1 MYNKKIFFVLSIL
14 ILVSIACGLN
24 IDLPVTTDIK
34 TGLTVIDEISIE
46 KPNDSDAVPDIT
58 LAFGAGELNLS
69 PGGDQLLVSGQATYN
84 VEDLK
89 PEITQRDGTV
99 KIETGNL
106 EIDGIPNFTD
116 RVINNWDFNIGP
128 DTIDLS
134 IKAGA
139 YLGNFELGNL
149 SLSNLHIADG
159 ASEVELNFSQPNRIQ
174 MQSFRYETGASKIT
188 LKNLANANFTTM
200 IFESGAGDYELDF
213 SGQLQRNTNVFIDS
227 GLSSLTISVPET
239 TNAQVNVEGGL
250 ANIAVRG
257 KWEQSGSRYTIPS
270 EGPILT
276 ITIEMNAGNL
286 TLNNP

>member
-1 MYNKKIFFVLSIL
+1 MYNKKILFSISIL
-14 ILVSIACGLN
+14 ILVSLACGFN
-24 IDLPVTTDIK
+24 FDLPVTTDIK
-34 TGLTVIDEISIE
+34 TGPTVIDNISIE
-46 KPNDSDAVPDIT
+46 NPDDPDAVTDIT
-58 LAFGAGELNLS
+58 LAFGAGELKLS

-84 VEDLK
+84 VDDLK
-89 PEITQRDGTV
+89 PEITERDGTV

-106 EIDGIPNFTD
+106 EIDGFPNFTD
-116 RVINNWDFNIGP
+116 RVINKWDYKFGP
-128 DTIDLS
+128 NTIDLS

-174 MQSFRYETGASKIT
+174 MSSFRYETGASKIS
-188 LKNLANANFTTM
+188 LYNLANANFTTM

-213 SGQLQRNTNVFIDS
+213 SGKLQRNTSVFIDS

-239 TNAQVNVEGGL
+239 TNTKVNLEGGL
-250 ANIAVRG
+250 TNIAVRG
-257 KWEQSGSRYTIPS
+257 NWEQSGNMYSIPA
-270 EGPILT
+270 EGPELT